1 MIRPGLG
8 SSFLEFENSDKHE
21 SAELGFCP
29 VAGLEKFLS
38 SMVSQISGGIIE
50 LLTMGGMLRAPQH
63 A

>member
-21 SAELGFCP
+21 SAELAFCP
-29 VAGLEKFLS
+29 VVGLEKLLL
-38 SMVSQISGGIIE
+38 SMVSQINGEIIG